1 MDIKNVWFV
10 SHYSMPPEYEMRNK
24 TEMYV
29 KNLEKKGIH
38 CTIFAAST
46 VHNTDVNVI
55 TDGSLYVEKNYDGIP
70 FVHIRTSNYK
80 GNGIKRIL
88 NMKQFGYRFPRVAK
102 HFEYPDVVVAD
113 TNCIMYWPVYM
124 FCKKNHIPFIS
135 EIRDIWP
142 LAFVVYLGFKESNP
156 LIKFL
161 YWREKRMYMQSDAIS
176 YSWPGGKQEIIDHGW
191 DKKVNLDK
199 VFYINNGVDLPV
211 FESNIREFDYVDEDL
226 ENPDIIKVVYTGSL
240 RTVNRI
246 ELLIETARIL
256 KEQGRDNIRILI
268 WGTGEDVDRLKNLA
282 KDLDNIKFKGFVQ
295 KQWIPSILS
304 KADINL
310 MHNFSTKMNRYG
322 QNQCKLFDYLAAGE
336 PILSTYTVGFSV
348 LDEEKCGVQIENQT
362 PENIASAILSI
373 VDMPEEQRRIMGKN
387 AKTAAKQFDYAYLTD
402 ILYDCCVY
410 AKEHYQEDEKRRW
423 SR

>member
-1 MDIKNVWFV
+1 MAIKNIWFV

-29 KNLEKKGIH
+29 KNLAKKGIRS
-38 CTIFAAST
+38 TIFAAST

-55 TDGSLYVEKNYDGIP
+55 KDGSLYIEKNYDGIP

-80 GNGIKRIL
+80 GNGLQRIL

-102 HFEYPDVVVAD
+102 NFEYPDVIVAD

-124 FCKKNHIPFIS
+124 FCKKNNIPFIS

-142 LAFVVYLGFKESNP
+142 LAFEVYLGFKESNP

-191 DKKVNLDK
+191 DSKVNLEK
-199 VFYINNGVDLPV
+199 VFYINNGVDLPA
-211 FESNIREFDYVDEDL
+211 FQSNIANYDYQDEDL
-226 ENPDIIKVVYTGSL
+226 DNPNIIKVVYTGSL
-240 RTVNRI
+240 RIVNRI

-256 KEQGRDNIRILI
+256 KSEGREDIRILI
-268 WGTGEDVDRLKNLA
+268 WGTGEDVDRLKDLS

-310 MHNFSTKMNRYG
+310 MHNYSTKMNRYG

-348 LDEEKCGVQIENQT
+348 LEKEKCGIQIEKQT
-362 PENIASAILSI
+362 ADNIAKAIENI
-373 VDMPEEQRRIMGKN
+373 VNMPIEQRNAMGNN
-387 AKTAAKQFDYAYLTD
+387 AKKAAEQFDFAYLTD

-410 AKEHYQEDEKRRW
+410 AKEHYKEDENRRW
-423 SR
+423 KK